1 MATVEKAEIKI
12 ITANN
17 IGADIEDMLEQARK
31 SEHMHE
37 GGKLALADAV
47 KKVNALTELFV
58 RSVNEGELD
67 LSKLAPEEIEGL
79 VKRWINRCVG
89 LLENLTL
96 MSQNAQLSAAGM
108 VAAYKNAMKAP
119 MKIMEAERKK
129 MEAIKEAIEEQ
140 ERTGDPDLDGRT
152 ISRAMGQHPGDPLAD
167 RRKLKESESNGAAKD
182 SPEEKP
188 AETGIS
194 KLSGVR
200 KELVT
205 QIDASLVLLAEDT
218 PDAEILR
225 TYRKFIVEG
234 GDLRTKDG
242 RELREQ
248 AESLLKTKTKIK
260 NGKNSR

>member
-37 GGKLALADAV
+37 GGKLALADAA
-47 KKVNALTELFV
+47 KKVNALTELFI
-58 RSVNEGELD
+58 RSVQEGELD

-167 RRKLKESESNGAAKD
+167 RRKPNGSEPSDVTKT
-182 SPEEKP
+182 SPEEPIP
-188 AETGIS
+188 ADIS
-194 KLSGVR
+194 KLSPAR
-200 KELVT
+200 KELIT
-205 QIDASLVLLAEDT
+205 QIDNSMNLLAT
-218 PDAEILR
+218 GSPDAEILR

-248 AESLLKTKTKIK
+248 AESLLKAKAKSK
-260 NGKNSR
+260 NGKNR